1 MPPFRHQSLLMLLTL
16 ALGSTAL
23 PALADPDCV
32 DFKWDVSK
40 ERALYAEAP
49 AELAAGKDAGS
60 APVIVPNRL
69 YRLRL
74 AAQER
79 VAFAAT
85 PGKVPAVSA
94 FAGLAT
100 LTIAAPGSYRIAID
114 LPFWIDVVSNG
125 SLLQPTDYQGQR
137 ACTAP
142 HKIVV
147 FELTGSQPFILQFS
161 GAPHDSILVTVTSAP
176 PRKF

>member
-1 MPPFRHQSLLMLLTL
+1 MIL
-16 ALGSTAL
+16 ALAAAGIAL
-23 PALADPDCV
+23 PALADGDCV

-40 ERALYAEAP
+40 ERALYAAAP
-49 AELAAGKDAGS
+49 VELSAGKDAGS
-60 APVIVPNRL
+60 APVIVPDRL

-74 AAQER
+74 TAQER

-94 FAGLAT
+94 FAGLAA
-100 LTIAAPGSYRIAID
+100 LKIAAPGGYRISID

-125 SLLQPTDYQGQR
+125 SLAQPTDYQGQHSC
-137 ACTAP
+137 AAP

-147 FELTGSQPFILQFS
+147 FELQGSQPFILQFS
-161 GAPHDSILVTVTSAP
+161 GAPHDTILVTVAAVP
-176 PRKF
+176 PRKL

>member
-1 MPPFRHQSLLMLLTL
+1 M
-16 ALGSTAL
+16 
-23 PALADPDCV
+23 
-32 DFKWDVSK
+32 DFKWDVGK
-40 ERALYAEAP
+40 ERALYAAAP
-49 AELAAGKDAGS
+49 VDVSGGKDAGS
-60 APVIVPNRL
+60 APVIVPDRL

-74 AAQER
+74 TAQER

-100 LTIAAPGSYRIAID
+100 LKIAASGSYRISIS

-125 SLLQPTDYQGQR
+125 SLVQPIDYQGQR
-137 ACTAP
+137 TCAAP

-147 FELTGSQPFILQFS
+147 FELPGSQPLMLQFS
-161 GAPHDSILVTVTSAP
+161 GAPQDTILVAVTSTP